1 MKYWK
6 YVDGDDGSLF
16 GYQTVSEA
24 DIIKDF
30 FPDWERDM
38 IAMGREEEI
47 SHENCIQEW
56 VVYFGAWQ

>member
-6 YVDGDDGSLF
+6 YVDGDDGSVF

-24 DIIKDF
+24 DIIRDF
-30 FPDWERDM
+30 FPAWERDM
-38 IAMGREEEI
+38 RAMGREEEI

-56 VVYFGAWQ
+56 VTYFAAWQ